1 MIDTTTLK
9 AIDVKDVW
17 QALGYELRSGHSNA
31 RCFSTAHAKGDR
43 NPSLGL
49 DTKANRFKC
58 FACGIQGDTI
68 ELVQQ
73 ARGVDFKEATEW
85 LADTFNAPVSRITDK
100 PAKRYIDRPN
110 SPVKAPTNVQL
121 EPIRNPDYVYSRP
134 EHIAI
139 YEAFINYTDEPNE
152 QLLAWWQG
160 RGLSDDL
167 LKRANWRSITRAT
180 WQKLAKDYTPKQL
193 LQAGLLTERPNGLT
207 PLFYNHS
214 VAVPFYDSDGLIYLR
229 ARSLDPETKA
239 KYLAPRNTSP
249 PIYNYQTITDYDGT
263 RPLFITESETD
274 SLALNEQGETA
285 VALVGGQKHPDS
297 LVVRELAHLITN
309 GLTPK
314 IQVNIVADRD
324 ATGDSFFANVAK
336 ALYLAGIPSDNIE
349 KYQSD
354 PEYKD
359 VAEQLRANKATELPN
374 GLPDKN
380 ETLND

>member
-1 MIDTTTLK
+1 MIDTTPLK
-9 AIDVKDVW
+9 AIDIKDVY
-17 QALGYELRSGHSNA
+17 QALGYELRGGHSNA

-68 ELVQQ
+68 ELVKR
-73 ARGVDFKEATEW
+73 ARGLDFNEATEW
-85 LADTFNAPVSRITDK
+85 LADTFNAPISRITDK
-100 PAKRYIDRPN
+100 PNKRYIDRPN
-110 SPVKAPTNVQL
+110 NPIKAPTSVQL
-121 EPIRNPDYVYSRP
+121 EPIRNPDYTYSRP

-152 QLLAWWQG
+152 QLLAWWHG

-167 LKRANWRSITRAT
+167 LKRANWRSITKQT
-180 WQKLAKDYTPKQL
+180 WQKLAKVFTPKQL
-193 LQAGLLTERPNGLT
+193 LEAGLLTERPNGLT

-229 ARSLDPETKA
+229 ARSLDPDTKA

-249 PIYNYQTITDYDGT
+249 PIYNYQTIAEYDGVE
-263 RPLFITESETD
+263 PLYITESETD
-274 SLALNEQGETA
+274 ALALNELGETA
-285 VALVGGQKHPDS
+285 LALVGGQKHPDS

-314 IQVNIVADRD
+314 IQVSIVADRD
-324 ATGDSFFANVAK
+324 ATGDSFFTNVAK
-336 ALYLAGIPSDNIE
+336 ALYLAGVPSDNLN

-354 PEYKD
+354 EQYKD
-359 VAEQLRANKATELPN
+359 IAEQVRAIKATERPN
-374 GLPDKN
+374 GYKDKR
-380 ETLND
+380 EA

>member
-9 AIDVKDVW
+9 AIDIKDVY
-17 QALGYELRSGHSNA
+17 QALGYELRGGHSNA

-68 ELVQQ
+68 ELVKR
-73 ARGVDFKEATEW
+73 ARGLDFKEATEW
-85 LADTFNAPVSRITDK
+85 LADTFNAPISRITDK

-110 SPVKAPTNVQL
+110 SPIKAPTSVQL
-121 EPIRNPDYVYSRP
+121 ELIRNPDYTYSRP

-139 YEAFINYTDEPNE
+139 YEAFMKYTNEPND
-152 QLLAWWQG
+152 QLLEWWHG

-167 LKRANWRSITRAT
+167 LKRANWRSITKQT
-180 WQKLAKDYTPKQL
+180 WQKLALDYTSKQL
-193 LQAGLLTERPNGLT
+193 LEAGLLTERPNGLT

-239 KYLAPRNTSP
+239 KYLPPRNTSP
-249 PIYNYQTITDYDGT
+249 PIYNYQTIAEYDGS
-263 RPLFITESETD
+263 RPLYITESETD
-274 SLALNEQGETA
+274 ALALNELGETA
-285 VALVGGQKHPDS
+285 LALGGGQKHPDS

-314 IQVNIVADRD
+314 IQVNIAVDRD
-324 ATGDSFFANVAK
+324 ATGDTFFNAVAK
-336 ALYLAGIPSDNIE
+336 ALYLAGVPSDNLN

-359 VAEQLRANKATELPN
+359 IGEQVQANKATERPN
-374 GLPDKN
+374 GYTDKR
-380 ETLND
+380 EA